1 MQARSRDIL
10 AVGCAS
16 CGTVVDTADRNYK
29 VLSRARQGEREQY
42 VPRLPLGS
50 KGVLEDKPV
59 EVIGFLVRR
68 CKVDGIA
75 YTWREYLL
83 AGEHG
88 TYRWLTEYNGH
99 WNIVDVL
106 SRPRRRAALSKWT
119 ASGSAARCSSIFR
132 PRRSPKSFR

>member
-29 VLSRARQGEREQY
+29 VLSRARQGARA
-42 VPRLPLGS
+42 VRAAPALGS

-75 YTWREYLL
+75 YTGASTCWPASMAPI
-83 AGEHG
+83 AG
-88 TYRWLTEYNGH
+88 
-99 WNIVDVL
+99 
-106 SRPRRRAALSKWT
+106 
-119 ASGSAARCSSIFR
+119 
-132 PRRSPKSFR
+132 